1 MRLKRVLKK
10 NKRQDICKY
19 DDKELLSTKK
29 KTKYIN
35 NKKKMLV
42 SRRILKS
49 MVCFLINIWW

>member
-29 KTKYIN
+29 KLN
-35 NKKKMLV
+35 
-42 SRRILKS
+42 ILITRKR
-49 MVCFLINIWW
+49 CWFQEEY